1 MPLKPATR
9 LGVYEIIAPLGA
21 GGMGEV
27 YRARDTRLKREV
39 AIKVLPE
46 DVASS
51 PDRLARFEQEA
62 RTVAGLNHPNIV
74 TLYSVEE
81 IDGTRFITMELVE
94 GQNLASL
101 VTPGGL
107 PVGRV
112 LGLAIPLADALAA
125 AHEKGIVHRD
135 IKPANVMLT
144 HEGRVKVLDFGLARP
159 AVDPEDANAV
169 TMVDPLTM
177 AGKVVGTTAYMSPE
191 QIRGGPLDAR
201 TDLFSFGILLY
212 ELTCGRRPFA
222 RQTMGDVISAILRD
236 RAVSLASLRPDLPP
250 DLERIIGR
258 CLEKQPRERF
268 QTALDVANELRGLQ
282 RALEG
287 GSAPRLAPHNVASIA
302 VLPFVNRSASADD
315 EYFSDGLAD
324 ELLNLLAKIRGLR
337 VAARTSAFHFKGKD
351 TTIAEVGRALNVATV
366 LEGSVRKAG
375 QRVRISVQ
383 LVKVSDGYHLW
394 SETYDRTLEDIFA
407 VQDDIAQAVVNE
419 LRTTLLGEQSDAKRG
434 DQVKAEV
441 ERAGRGRGLN
451 TEAHRL
457 AMQGRHMLT
466 LLTQADVKK
475 GIEYLGQ
482 ALVLDPQNA
491 VAWVDL
497 ARAHLAT
504 AGYGWEPMDAAVAA
518 ARAATERALAIEPEL
533 VVAHAVMARIRL
545 YFDWDWKGAEA
556 SYRRA
561 MELAPG
567 NAIGIHGAGILAH
580 REGHIEEALDL
591 YRRAIDQDPLSSAA
605 YHRLGIGLL
614 AAGRQQEA
622 EATFRKEIELAPQ
635 RISAHGSLAGALLAQ
650 GRLDEALEEAK
661 REGEDIYRL
670 LALTAI
676 EHARGNSE
684 ASDLALKTMVDTLW
698 ESGAF
703 QIAEAY
709 ASRGEV
715 DSAFE
720 WLERAHA
727 QRDPGLIEITDSYYI
742 SRLRN
747 DPRWEVFLK
756 NKMGF

>member
-27 YRARDTRLKREV
+27 YRARDTRLKRDV
-39 AIKVLPE
+39 AVKVLPE

-51 PDRLARFEQEA
+51 PDRLARFEREA

-81 IDGTRFITMELVE
+81 IAGTRFITMELVE
-94 GQNLASL
+94 GQTLASL
-101 VTPGGL
+101 VTAGGL
-107 PVGRV
+107 PVARV
-112 LGLAIPLADALAA
+112 LELAIPLADALAA
-125 AHEKGIVHRD
+125 AHEKGVVHRD

-144 HEGRVKVLDFGLARP
+144 QEGRVKVLDFGVAKP
-159 AVDPEDANAV
+159 ALDPEDPNAATV
-169 TMVDPLTM
+169 VEPLSV
-177 AGKVVGTTAYMSPE
+177 AGNVVGTTSYMSPE
-191 QIRGGPLDAR
+191 QIRGGPVDAR
-201 TDLFSFGILLY
+201 TDLFSLGVLMY
-212 ELTCGRRPFA
+212 ELASGRRPFA
-222 RQTMGDVISAILRD
+222 GETMGDVISAILRD
-236 RAVSLASLRPDLPP
+236 RPAPLASLRPDLPP
-250 DLERIIGR
+250 DLERIIAR

-268 QTALDVANELRGLQ
+268 QTALDVANDLRGLQ

-287 GSAPRLAPHNVASIA
+287 WPAPRPAPENVASIA

-337 VAARTSAFHFKGKD
+337 VAARTSAFYFKGKD
-351 TTIAEVGRALNVATV
+351 TTISEVGRALNVTTV

-383 LVKVSDGYHLW
+383 LVKVSDGYQLW

-419 LRTTLLGEQSDAKRG
+419 LRTTLLGEQRDDR
-434 DQVKAEV
+434 VKAEIA
-441 ERAGRGRGLN
+441 RAGRGRGLN

-466 LLTQADVKK
+466 LLTEADVKK
-475 GIEYLGQ
+475 GIEYLSQ
-482 ALVLDPQNA
+482 ALHLDPQNA

-518 ARAATERALAIEPEL
+518 ARTATERALAIEPEL
-533 VVAHAVMARIRL
+533 VVGHAVMGRIRL
-545 YFDWDWKGAEA
+545 YFDWDWKGAWT

-561 MELAPG
+561 MDLAPG
-567 NAIGIHGAGILAH
+567 NAIGLHGAGILAH
-580 REGHIEEALDL
+580 REGRIEEALDL

-614 AAGRQQEA
+614 AAGRPQEA

-635 RISAHGSLAGALLAQ
+635 RIQAHGSLAGALLAQ
-650 GRLDEALEEAK
+650 GRLNEALEEAK
-661 REGEDIYRL
+661 REGEEIYRL
-670 LALTAI
+670 LALTAV

-684 ASDLALKTMVDTLW
+684 ASDLALRTMVEKLS
-698 ESGAF
+698 ENGAF

-709 ASRGEV
+709 ASRGEI

-742 SRLRN
+742 ARLSN
-747 DPRWEVFLK
+747 DPRWETFLE
-756 NKMGF
+756 NKMGFTL